1 MWLKFL
7 FVKMIA
13 KKTFNV
19 EELWTWFLRIV
30 MGIISFI
37 LIETYNDIKQIGKDL
52 GDVKVMVAQS
62 QKDIEYLK
70 DDQKTFKNE
79 TKTRLTFLEQ
89 KK

>member
-7 FVKMIA
+7 LFKMIA
-13 KKTFNV
+13 KKTFNT

-30 MGIISFI
+30 MGLISFI
-37 LIETYNDIKQIGKDL
+37 LIETYNDIKQISKDL

-62 QKDIEYLK
+62 QKDFEYLK
-70 DDQKTFKNE
+70 DDQKTFKEE
-79 TKTRLTFLEQ
+79 TKQKLTFLEQ

>member
-70 DDQKTFKNE
+70 DDHKTFKDE

>member
-30 MGIISFI
+30 MGVISFI
-37 LIETYNDIKQIGKDL
+37 LIETYNDIKQISKDL

-70 DDQKTFKNE
+70 DDQKTFKDE
-79 TKTRLTFLEQ
+79 TKQRLTFLEQ

>member
-7 FVKMIA
+7 LFKMIA
-13 KKTFNV
+13 KKTFNS

-30 MGIISFI
+30 MGLISFI
-37 LIETYNDIKQIGKDL
+37 LIETYNDIKQISKDL

-62 QKDIEYLK
+62 QKDFEYLK
-70 DDQKTFKNE
+70 EDHKIFKDE
-79 TKTRLTFLEQ
+79 TKQKLTFLEQ

>member
-37 LIETYNDIKQIGKDL
+37 LIETYNDIKQISKDL

-70 DDQKTFKNE
+70 DDQKTFKDE

>member
-7 FVKMIA
+7 FVKMIT
-13 KKTFNV
+13 KKAFNM

-30 MGIISFI
+30 MGLISFI
-37 LIETYNDIKQIGKDL
+37 LFETYTDIKQISKDL

-62 QKDIEYLK
+62 QKDFEYLK
-70 DDQKTFKNE
+70 EDHKTFKNE
-79 TKTRLTFLEQ
+79 TNQKLTFLEQ

>member
-7 FVKMIA
+7 LFIMIA
-13 KKTFNV
+13 KKTFNM

-30 MGIISFI
+30 MGLVSFI
-37 LIETYNDIKQIGKDL
+37 LIETYNDIKQISKDL

-62 QKDIEYLK
+62 QKDFEYIK
-70 DDQKTFKNE
+70 EDHKTFKDE

>member
-30 MGIISFI
+30 MGVISFI

-62 QKDIEYLK
+62 QKDIE
-70 DDQKTFKNE
+70 
-79 TKTRLTFLEQ
+79 
-89 KK
+89 

>member
-1 MWLKFL
+1 
-7 FVKMIA
+7 MIA
-13 KKTFNV
+13 KKTFNM

-30 MGIISFI
+30 MGLVSFI

>member
-7 FVKMIA
+7 LFIMIA
-13 KKTFNV
+13 KKTFNM

-30 MGIISFI
+30 MGLVSFI